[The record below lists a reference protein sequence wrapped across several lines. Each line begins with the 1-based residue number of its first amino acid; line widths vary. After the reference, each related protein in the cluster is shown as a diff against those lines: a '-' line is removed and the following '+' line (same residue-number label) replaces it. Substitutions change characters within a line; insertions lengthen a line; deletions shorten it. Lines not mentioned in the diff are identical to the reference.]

1 MDTLRKAELAK
12 KKQKDPAN
20 AAQYD
25 RDYLW
30 KTLSVKQGGKTRTM
44 EEQMAIDA
52 ARSNQKVIQKMND
65 SLAKM
70 LIRLMK

>member
-12 KKQKDPAN
+12 KKQQDPAN

-30 KTLSVKQGGKTRTM
+30 KTL
-44 EEQMAIDA
+44 
-52 ARSNQKVIQKMND
+52 
-65 SLAKM
+65 
-70 LIRLMK
+70 

>member
-12 KKQKDPAN
+12 LKQNDPTN

-30 KTLSVKQGGKTRTM
+30 KTL
-44 EEQMAIDA
+44 
-52 ARSNQKVIQKMND
+52 
-65 SLAKM
+65 
-70 LIRLMK
+70 

>member
-1 MDTLRKAELAK
+1 
-12 KKQKDPAN
+12 
-20 AAQYD
+20 
-25 RDYLW
+25 
-30 KTLSVKQGGKTRTM
+30 M

-52 ARSNQKVIQKMND
+52 ARSNQKIIQKMND